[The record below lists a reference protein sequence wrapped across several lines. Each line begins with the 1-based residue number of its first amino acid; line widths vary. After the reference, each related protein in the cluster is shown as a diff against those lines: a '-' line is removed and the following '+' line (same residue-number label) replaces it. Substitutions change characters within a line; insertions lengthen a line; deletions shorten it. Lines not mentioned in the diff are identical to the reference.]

1 MKQAICD
8 IGGRLVGVIGG
19 DEIMKDIPTMPEPTQ
34 EADQYVRDHLLI
46 EFMLQ
51 YVELEH
57 SYIEEFYEEWINW
70 LKRMEE
76 QNGQRSTV

>member
-1 MKQAICD
+1 M
-8 IGGRLVGVIGG
+8 
-19 DEIMKDIPTMPEPTQ
+19 DECK
-34 EADQYVRDHLLI
+34 EADLYVRDHLLI

-70 LKRMEE
+70 LKRTEE
-76 QNGQRSTV
+76 SHGQRS